1 MKLAG
6 LIAVIATG
14 LLLLAATGD
23 FPAWGDSESP
33 ANDSR
38 LSKTYLTDAMVKTEV
53 PNVVTAVLADYR
65 GFDTMFETVVIFT
78 AGLAIIGVLSI
89 FRTKEQEDT
98 LPEEAELVCVD
109 EGDLVVT
116 TTCRL
121 LVPVIQLFALYVLAH
136 GHHSPGGGFQSGV
149 MLGASFILMAIAYGL
164 PAALLRLSEKR
175 AITLAAV
182 GILIYGGIGL
192 LALLLG
198 GNFLDYGVLSKILP
212 ATDETW
218 ARSHA
223 MLGVET
229 GVAFTVTA
237 IMFAIYANL
246 ASRGKLKGGL

>member
-1 MKLAG
+1 MKLVG
-6 LIAVIATG
+6 FLAVVATG

-33 ANDSR
+33 ANDNR
-38 LSKTYLTDAMVKTEV
+38 LSKGYLTDAMVQTEV

-65 GFDTMFETVVIFT
+65 GFDTMFETVVIFC
-78 AGLAIIGVLSI
+78 AGLAIIGILSI
-89 FRTKEQEDT
+89 YRTKEHEGEMPEDAV
-98 LPEEAELVCVD
+98 PDCAE
-109 EGDLVVT
+109 EGDLIVRT
-116 TTCRL
+116 TSRL

-149 MLGASFILMAIAYGL
+149 MLGASFILMAIAFGL

-182 GILIYGGIGL
+182 GILIYAGIGVW
-192 LALLLG
+192 AMLLG
-198 GNFLDYGVLSKILP
+198 GNFLDYGVLHKILP
-212 ATDETW
+212 ATNETW

-246 ASRGKLKGGL
+246 ATRGNLKGGL

>member
-1 MKLAG
+1 MKLVG
-6 LIAVIATG
+6 FLAVLATG
-14 LLLLAATGD
+14 ALLLAATGD

-33 ANDSR
+33 ANDNR
-38 LSKTYLTDAMVKTEV
+38 LSKGYITDAIVQTEV
-53 PNVVTAVLADYR
+53 PNVVTAVLADFR
-65 GFDTMFETVVIFT
+65 GFDTMFETVVIFV

-89 FRTKEQEDT
+89 FRSRDGDKSP
-98 LPEEAELVCVD
+98 PEEAEPD
-109 EGDLVVT
+109 TSEAGDLIVR

-149 MLGASFILMAIAYGL
+149 ILGASFILIAIAYGL
-164 PAALLRLSEKR
+164 PTALLRLSEKR

-182 GILIYGGIGL
+182 GVIIYAGIGL
-192 LALLLG
+192 LAMLLG
-198 GNFLDYGVLSKILP
+198 GNFLDYSVLHKILP
-212 ATDETW
+212 ATNETW

-229 GVAFTVTA
+229 GVAFTVMA

-246 ASRGKLKGGL
+246 ASRGKLHGGL